1 MSRPTISPAQTRSSA
16 AELPLVPP
24 SGQTNR
30 AAIGFD
36 SVTLMRI
43 SRMAFG
49 HPWRMAIALVAT
61 VVAAVSQ
68 LISPQLIGAAI
79 DEAHGLFA
87 GAAVDQETARAAL
100 LYWAMLLLVASVVR
114 GLATMMQNYQGEAVG
129 HLIGYELRLAYYAK
143 LQRLSFSY
151 HDRIHTGE
159 LITRG
164 MLDVEGVRMWVH
176 TGILRV
182 VLLLILIGGGT
193 WMLVSIDPLL
203 TVVALTFVPVVGLG
217 ASIARLKL
225 RRLWLAL
232 QEELGVLT
240 KVMEENLG
248 GIRVVRAFASQTF
261 ELARF
266 DVISRRALDLMHRRI
281 ATFVKSTTA
290 MTFAYFLSMGL
301 VLWVGGVRVVEER
314 ITVGELT
321 AFLAFMTIL
330 QMPVRQIALMINS
343 IARASTC
350 GGRLFEV
357 LDLVPEIQDRRGA
370 SDLEVEGCPVRFENV
385 SFSYEGPD
393 ALPVVEGV
401 DFEVYPGKV
410 VGIVG
415 PPGSGK
421 STIAHLLPR
430 HYDVTGGRIIID
442 GQDIREVTLRS
453 LRERVSII
461 QQDAFLFTAAIDNNV
476 AYGDPWADRSA
487 IRQATEAAQLHQY
500 ISQLPAG
507 YDTLVGERGVSLSG
521 GQRQRLTIARGV
533 LPESKVIV
541 FDDST
546 AAVDAATE
554 HRIREAL
561 GEVIQDRACIIIA
574 HRLSSLMYANE
585 ILFLDGGCIVERGSH
600 EELLALGGRYAALHA
615 LQGRSGSLEAESQR

>member
-182 VLLLILIGGGT
+182 YISSGCIPGAGCALGPCMWRTPGT
-193 WMLVSIDPLL
+193 PPPLGQRSSRPPLATLSAAAPLL
-203 TVVALTFVPVVGLG
+203 Y
-217 ASIARLKL
+217 
-225 RRLWLAL
+225 
-232 QEELGVLT
+232 
-240 KVMEENLG
+240 
-248 GIRVVRAFASQTF
+248 
-261 ELARF
+261 
-266 DVISRRALDLMHRRI
+266 RRI
-281 ATFVKSTTA
+281 
-290 MTFAYFLSMGL
+290 
-301 VLWVGGVRVVEER
+301 
-314 ITVGELT
+314 
-321 AFLAFMTIL
+321 
-330 QMPVRQIALMINS
+330 
-343 IARASTC
+343 
-350 GGRLFEV
+350 
-357 LDLVPEIQDRRGA
+357 
-370 SDLEVEGCPVRFENV
+370 
-385 SFSYEGPD
+385 
-393 ALPVVEGV
+393 
-401 DFEVYPGKV
+401 
-410 VGIVG
+410 
-415 PPGSGK
+415 
-421 STIAHLLPR
+421 H
-430 HYDVTGGRIIID
+430 
-442 GQDIREVTLRS
+442 
-453 LRERVSII
+453 
-461 QQDAFLFTAAIDNNV
+461 
-476 AYGDPWADRSA
+476 
-487 IRQATEAAQLHQY
+487 
-500 ISQLPAG
+500 
-507 YDTLVGERGVSLSG
+507 
-521 GQRQRLTIARGV
+521 
-533 LPESKVIV
+533 
-541 FDDST
+541 
-546 AAVDAATE
+546 
-554 HRIREAL
+554 
-561 GEVIQDRACIIIA
+561 
-574 HRLSSLMYANE
+574 
-585 ILFLDGGCIVERGSH
+585 
-600 EELLALGGRYAALHA
+600 
-615 LQGRSGSLEAESQR
+615 